1 MRTHP
6 AGARGGQE
14 VKSGGPSR
22 GGSTSKKSTV
32 GPFEVLTAA
41 AGGPAGAGGPCRADA
56 GSPDGVS
63 TQTHAVLRRRRRRDI
78 WFPEDKT
85 L

>member
-1 MRTHP
+1 M
-6 AGARGGQE
+6 AQAE
-14 VKSGGPSR
+14 VDPLA
-22 GGSTSKKSTV
+22 KKSTV

-63 TQTHAVLRRRRRRDI
+63 TQTHAVLRRRRRDI